1 MIFTKAEDGT
11 IFYIGGKLPNGGFY
25 FMYGTRTI
33 RLSKEDCAR
42 LVAILGNHLAEE
54 SGELELVKK
63 REKEP

>member
-11 IFYIGGKLPNGGFY
+11 VFYIGGKLPNGGFY

-42 LVAILGNHLAEE
+42 LIAILSHHLAEE
-54 SGELELVKK
+54 SREVDLDTK
-63 REKEP
+63 REKEL